1 MVASSPLGTL
11 KRQAWSRTPGN
22 YPGPERGGFSPCTLP
37 AGMPGMWDDMA
48 SGTDKRLRAHTITV
62 RLSDDERDKL
72 TNLSSRSGLAIGAFM
87 RAAAFG
93 DSGPRAQRRPPADH
107 VALRQI
113 LGHCARIGNNLNQIA
128 KHLNTGGQVNI
139 RELKE
144 ALAAFLDIRDAILTA
159 LGMKTTKAPPD
170 DHQGL
175 KPRRT

>member
-1 MVASSPLGTL
+1 MPLGTL
-11 KRQAWSRTPGN
+11 KRQAWSRTAGN
-22 YPGPERGGFSPCTLP
+22 YPGPERGGFAPCTLP
-37 AGMPGMWDDMA
+37 VGMPGMWDDMA

-72 TNLSSRSGLAIGAFM
+72 SNLSSRSGLAIGAFM

-128 KHLNTGGQVNI
+128 KHLNAGGQANI

-144 ALAAFLDIRDAILTA
+144 ALAAFLDIRTAILDA
-159 LGMKTTKAPPD
+159 LGMKTAKAPPD

>member
-1 MVASSPLGTL
+1 
-11 KRQAWSRTPGN
+11 
-22 YPGPERGGFSPCTLP
+22 
-37 AGMPGMWDDMA
+37 MA

-72 TNLSSRSGLAIGAFM
+72 SNLSSRSGLAIGAFM

-144 ALAAFLDIRDAILTA
+144 ALAAILNIRDAILTA

>member
-1 MVASSPLGTL
+1 MG
-11 KRQAWSRTPGN
+11 
-22 YPGPERGGFSPCTLP
+22 
-37 AGMPGMWDDMA
+37 DDMA

-72 TNLSSRSGLAIGAFM
+72 SNLSSRSGLAIGAFM

-113 LGHCARIGNNLNQIA
+113 LGHCGRIGNNVNQIA
-128 KHLNTGGQVNI
+128 KHLNAGGQANI

-144 ALAAFLDIRDAILTA
+144 ALAAFLDIRTAILDA
-159 LGMKTTKAPPD
+159 LGMKTAKASPD